1 MIENM
6 RKIFTLLVMLLSM
19 INVVVYGTSIE
30 KIKPDGS
37 GTSQDPYKIGNVGNL
52 FWYREEIRNGSSD
65 ICAILT
71 DNIDLENNWFS
82 ITFPLKDYVGYF
94 DGRGYKIYNFEYK
107 SPLFAVIRDN
117 VIVKNVKL
125 EGNPSI
131 ISSDNTGSSIL
142 CWQNFGRI
150 ENCEVKIDLQ
160 KTLTTNSTERFGF
173 ICESNKLNGEIIGC
187 KASGSL
193 EMDATISTGGVVL
206 AGICAVLESGFIKEC
221 SNCVNVKVNV
231 IEQIESLDL
240 IMNEILIGGIIGQ
253 VETAGK
259 DYEQKIENCF
269 NAGDLSILGNNVVL
283 DRVAPSVGGI
293 IGFANNY
300 EKRSLMGCYNEGN
313 ITIRNCKVS
322 DIYYEGEYLFPGSVS
337 VSGIANNFNVFE
349 GCYNKGQIILEHN
362 EASLLRNG
370 LLATFNDIQ
379 NFSEDLIKYNFY
391 KEVGKVIYSIYI
403 DEDNNEEEITDENR
417 PYVITKIT
425 DDLLTSGEMAWA
437 LREYGYGLTL
447 PNATN
452 AYPTLRCFDKNLPAV
467 YQLKLHQNETETI
480 QYCNSENLNLPEVPE
495 NFGWFDSDGNEYFDD
510 SQITEDLVLTVSEK
524 KKYTVTAKVAEGC
537 EDMGTVTGDG
547 EYAKGDPVT
556 ITATPNEGYE
566 LDSWDVEGVAETTK
580 EGNTIKFT
588 MPANNVTVTATF
600 TEKEDLT
607 DPEEPV
613 DPPVDPINYYNI
625 YNETTYDF
633 IDVSFSR
640 NVVREGGS
648 VNVYLGIPEGLD
660 PAAVTLMFKRSLYG
674 GWENLNT
681 DDDGNY
687 LINNIWTDI
696 YVKAIVDESYIDPEP
711 DENHIYIDLSETND
725 SIWLYTDHKLVEEGK
740 TAVIQA
746 EVAKSCQNKEI
757 RYMYKRT
764 VLGEWKEMPKD
775 YSINQYVVR
784 DITTDIYVKA
794 YFVFDKQDPTTAKNP
809 HHVYVDITATCEGLY
824 LDATRHKV
832 ADEGDTKVFLYV
844 KKGFETKDARYLFKR
859 GLKGEW
865 EDLVP
870 GIEQNTFQVTD
881 IEGDIYLKGIDAIYT
896 GTEDIDGMVRVYTK
910 DGSLFVYT
918 AQPEEISVVS
928 MTGVTV
934 KRTQQTG
941 LQSYPL
947 SQGIYVICV
956 GEQVFKVRVK

>member
-1 MIENM
+1 MIGTG
-6 RKIFTLLVMLLSM
+6 K
-19 INVVVYGTSIE
+19 TSIT
-30 KIKPDGS
+30 
-37 GTSQDPYKIGNVGNL
+37 GT
-52 FWYREEIRNGSSD
+52 
-65 ICAILT
+65 T
-71 DNIDLENNWFS
+71 
-82 ITFPLKDYVGYF
+82 
-94 DGRGYKIYNFEYK
+94 
-107 SPLFAVIRDN
+107 
-117 VIVKNVKL
+117 
-125 EGNPSI
+125 
-131 ISSDNTGSSIL
+131 
-142 CWQNFGRI
+142 
-150 ENCEVKIDLQ
+150 
-160 KTLTTNSTERFGF
+160 
-173 ICESNKLNGEIIGC
+173 
-187 KASGSL
+187 
-193 EMDATISTGGVVL
+193 
-206 AGICAVLESGFIKEC
+206 
-221 SNCVNVKVNV
+221 
-231 IEQIESLDL
+231 
-240 IMNEILIGGIIGQ
+240 
-253 VETAGK
+253 
-259 DYEQKIENCF
+259 
-269 NAGDLSILGNNVVL
+269 
-283 DRVAPSVGGI
+283 
-293 IGFANNY
+293 
-300 EKRSLMGCYNEGN
+300 
-313 ITIRNCKVS
+313 
-322 DIYYEGEYLFPGSVS
+322 
-337 VSGIANNFNVFE
+337 
-349 GCYNKGQIILEHN
+349 
-362 EASLLRNG
+362 
-370 LLATFNDIQ
+370 
-379 NFSEDLIKYNFY
+379 
-391 KEVGKVIYSIYI
+391 
-403 DEDNNEEEITDENR
+403 
-417 PYVITKIT
+417 
-425 DDLLTSGEMAWA
+425 
-437 LREYGYGLTL
+437 
-447 PNATN
+447 
-452 AYPTLRCFDKNLPAV
+452 
-467 YQLKLHQNETETI
+467 
-480 QYCNSENLNLPEVPE
+480 
-495 NFGWFDSDGNEYFDD
+495 
-510 SQITEDLVLTVSEK
+510 
-524 KKYTVTAKVAEGC
+524 
-537 EDMGTVTGDG
+537 
-547 EYAKGDPVT
+547 
-556 ITATPNEGYE
+556 
-566 LDSWDVEGVAETTK
+566 
-580 EGNTIKFT
+580 FT
-588 MPANNVTVTATF
+588 MPAANVTVYANF
-600 TEKEDLT
+600 TEKEDPT

-696 YVKAIVDESYIDPEP
+696 YVKAVVDESYIDPEP

-809 HHVYVDITATCEGLY
+809 HHVYADITATCEGLY

-881 IEGDIYLKGIDAIYT
+881 IEGDIYLKGIDAVYT

-934 KRTQQTG
+934 KRTRQTG

-947 SQGIYVICV
+947 NQGIYVICV